1 MCTHKCIQYVCND
14 TPYQARENFLRELK
28 TMVVMRH
35 PHIIKL
41 REAFLTQDHLAI
53 VMEV

>member
-1 MCTHKCIQYVCND
+1 
-14 TPYQARENFLRELK
+14 
-28 TMVVMRH
+28 MVVMRH

-53 VMEV
+53 VMEVHNARVMLPRRWSMDSLGP